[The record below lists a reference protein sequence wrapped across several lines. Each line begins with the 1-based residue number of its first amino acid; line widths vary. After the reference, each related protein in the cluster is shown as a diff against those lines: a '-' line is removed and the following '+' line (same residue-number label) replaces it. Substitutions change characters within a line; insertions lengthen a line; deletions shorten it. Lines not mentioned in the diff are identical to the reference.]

1 MTGFRVAYYFAA
13 ATGKLLAAIPGVA
26 SVQPIEPAGRWN
38 LPTDVD
44 VIFAPPDFGDIGE
57 HNAPRPTGWPGSVK
71 FVQIASSGTDGY
83 PRWMFDGPV
92 VATAAGTAAPPIA
105 EYVLTAMLMH
115 EKRLPAMF
123 ARPGDARVT
132 QIDMMANPL
141 GSLEGKTLG
150 LLGVGHIGTQV
161 ARLAQVFGMTIIAH
175 RRSDA
180 AAPDP
185 AMTLVSL
192 DELLVRAD
200 HLVLAAPLTPE
211 TAGVIGTA
219 ALAKVKRGVHIVNIA
234 RGGLIDQTALVAAL
248 ESGHVGGATLDVTDP
263 EPLPPGDALWTAPN
277 VRITDH
283 ISWSSAGTPRRIFAL
298 FADNLGR
305 FGRGERLVNQLN

>member
-13 ATGKLLAAIPGVA
+13 STGALLEILPFVA
-26 SVQPIEPAGRWN
+26 SAQAITPERRWD

-44 VIFAPPDFGDIGE
+44 VIFAPPDFGDLGA
-57 HNAPRPTGWPGSVK
+57 HNAPRPAGWPGKVR

-83 PRWMFDGPV
+83 PQWMFDGPV

-123 ARPGDARVT
+123 ARAGDPPVT
-132 QIDMMANPL
+132 QSDLMAKPL
-141 GSLEGKTLG
+141 GSLDGRTLG
-150 LLGVGHIGTQV
+150 LLGVGHIGTAV
-161 ARLAQVFGMTIIAH
+161 AKLAAAFGMNVIAH
-175 RRSDA
+175 RRTSA

-185 AMTLVSL
+185 AMTLVAF
-192 DELLVRAD
+192 DDLLARAD
-200 HLVLAAPLTPE
+200 HLVLAAPLTPA

-219 ALAKVKRGVHIVNIA
+219 ALARVKPGVHIVNIA
-234 RGGLIDQTALVAAL
+234 RGGLIDQAAL
-248 ESGHVGGATLDVTDP
+248 IAALHRGQVGAATLDVTDP
-263 EPLPPGDALWTAPN
+263 EPLPASDPLWLAPN

-283 ISWSSAGTPRRIFAL
+283 VSWSSAGTPRRIFAL
-298 FADNLGR
+298 FAANLGR
-305 FGRGERLVNQLN
+305 FANGERLVNQLD